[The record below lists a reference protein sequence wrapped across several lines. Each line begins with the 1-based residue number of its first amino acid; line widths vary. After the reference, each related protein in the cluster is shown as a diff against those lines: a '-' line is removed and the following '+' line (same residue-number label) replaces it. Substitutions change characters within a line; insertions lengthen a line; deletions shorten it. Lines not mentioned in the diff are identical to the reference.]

1 MKTIYGTLVIESIN
15 DFLHDPKESNN
26 FYTWQSEKA
35 NDFINEPDRAARCHD
50 AAADGCDG
58 SYTHEVID
66 DFREYGRIL
75 LNEAWT
81 SIVRDLCDIDEDHMF
96 VTLEGQLEAEHE
108 ACCRAFE
115 DDCDRLEKWH
125 IENGTYDQQG
135 G

>member
-1 MKTIYGTLVIESIN
+1 M
-15 DFLHDPKESNN
+15 
-26 FYTWQSEKA
+26 
-35 NDFINEPDRAARCHD
+35 
-50 AAADGCDG
+50 
-58 SYTHEVID
+58 
-66 DFREYGRIL
+66 
-75 LNEAWT
+75 NEAWT
-81 SIVRDLCDIDEDHMF
+81 GIVRDLCDIDEDHMF